1 MYDSNIKSYWL
12 TETLNC
18 TVEIQVDMKSCH
30 EFLIYW
36 SKYMCFY
43 CNKISQKERYF
54 IILHFVCSLWGLSGA
69 QFSMIDWEK
78 VQILRS
84 FYWDGKVWADVDK
97 CIFIIS
103 YEFRCI
109 IRDSLFS
116 IHLENWLIFQIGKE
130 LHEKKIHFQLSFLV
144 AKSTQDIARIIQS
157 VSQFKTTKKNLLQ
170 Q

>member
-1 MYDSNIKSYWL
+1 MLRLQSSMYDSNIKSYWL
-12 TETLNC
+12 TGTLNC

-30 EFLIYW
+30 DFLIYW

-54 IILHFVCSLWGLSGA
+54 IIL
-69 QFSMIDWEK
+69 Q
-78 VQILRS
+78 R
-84 FYWDGKVWADVDK
+84 DGKVWADVDK

-103 YEFRCI
+103 YELRCI

-130 LHEKKIHFQLSFLV
+130 LHGKKNPFP
-144 AKSTQDIARIIQS
+144 IIFFSCEINSSNCKNHS
-157 VSQFKTTKKNLLQ
+157 VSKSI
-170 Q
+170 